1 MPPPTSSR
9 TAADH
14 GLRQPARLPLL
25 DMMTSRR
32 GVTLIEVLVVAA
44 LLSVLAGIL
53 LPSLQVARE
62 SVRRTNCS
70 NNLRQLGLALS
81 NYEQARGEFPV
92 GAESREWAANP
103 SFPHQFFRWS
113 VLAHLAPF
121 YEEAGLLAGLD
132 LSVPLYTGFG
142 PEAVAPQN
150 KPVVARTVPL
160 FLCPSDSGRPVSETF
175 GPTNYAAC
183 TGSGGGGGT
192 PFQTDGL
199 FFINSRIR
207 GKDVSDGLSKTI
219 ALSESIL
226 GQGVRATTSP
236 AGVEPATGYGFT
248 FTTPL
253 SDAACGR
260 PFYYNFTDLR
270 GFSWANGE
278 YRTTLYNHARQPN
291 SKSLDC
297 LAAMMDSV
305 DKAEMYA
312 GFGWRTARSWHPGG
326 VTVALADGGVRF
338 IGDAVDPAVWKAAAT
353 RAGGEAADLT
363 R

>member
-1 MPPPTSSR
+1 MALQT
-9 TAADH
+9 T
-14 GLRQPARLPLL
+14 PAEDLL
-25 DMMTSRR
+25 DMKTIRR
-32 GVTLIEVLVVAA
+32 GVTLIEVLVVVA
-44 LLSVLAGIL
+44 LLGVLAGVL

-70 NNLRQLGLALS
+70 NNLRQLGLAIS
-81 NYEQARGEFPV
+81 NYENGRGMFPV
-92 GAESREWAANP
+92 GAESREWAENP
-103 SFPHQFFRWS
+103 NFPHQFFRWS

-121 YEEAGLLAGLD
+121 YEEVGLLAGLD

-160 FLCPSDSGRPVSETF
+160 FLCPSDIGQPVSETF

-199 FFINSRIR
+199 FFINSRVR
-207 GKDVSDGLSKTI
+207 AKDVSDGLSKTI
-219 ALSESIL
+219 AVSESIL
-226 GQGVRATTSP
+226 GQGARATTSP
-236 AGVEPATGYGFT
+236 AGIEPAIGYGFT
-248 FTTPL
+248 FKTPL
-253 SDAACGR
+253 SDAACRR

-270 GFSWANGE
+270 GFSWANGD

-291 SKSLDC
+291 DASLDC
-297 LAAMMDSV
+297 LAALMDTA
-305 DKAEMYA
+305 DPAEMYA
-312 GFGWRTARSWHPGG
+312 GYGWRTARSRHPGG
-326 VTVALADGGVRF
+326 VTVGLADGAVRF
-338 IGDAVDPAVWKAAAT
+338 VADAVEPAAWKAAAT
-353 RAGGEAADLT
+353 RAGGEAATLP